1 MTFLIKTC
9 NLTRFCFLQFMQ
21 AVDECRHQEGICEN
35 PCEWACKAGGRK
47 AEYRYKYKS
56 DERTRNHFCYSCKHR
71 KAGKTHA
78 LYGETDCVYQNERD
92 VEKCIYQQKLM
103 SLCDN
108 LCFAW

>member
-1 MTFLIKTC
+1 
-9 NLTRFCFLQFMQ
+9 MQ
-21 AVDECRHQEGICEN
+21 AVDECRHQEGICEY